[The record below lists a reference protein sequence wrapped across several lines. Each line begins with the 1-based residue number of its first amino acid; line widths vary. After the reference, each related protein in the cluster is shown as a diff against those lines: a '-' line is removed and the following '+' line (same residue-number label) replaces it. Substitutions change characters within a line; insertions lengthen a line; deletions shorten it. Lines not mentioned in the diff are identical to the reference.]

1 MEARDTFPIGMDLKR
16 GKCWGNNLVFRH
28 SRCRKHRVSAA
39 TPWSMSSGH
48 GSNEVL
54 NPLSRDDPERARINT
69 FITILAETPVEEWKP
84 AILDE
89 YLSSLLRG
97 HLYRQAMTE
106 RLSNVR
112 SGEER
117 EALTRVDA
125 FLTGYLGQERRKASR
140 KKVSII
146 LTAAT
151 EGAAQ
156 LDEVIQILAKE
167 DLLDSDLTDYVTS
180 LISGEENK
188 CVQSTLLEVL
198 RTVRD
203 RIKVELETRS
213 RPEIRTLAQALQI
226 GDPRERKEFLQHA
239 FTRLEDLDE
248 FVKFVEEGVEYMGD
262 DLGVSMRSNMPQ
274 ENFDKMKTI
283 YAEAAAIRRQYL
295 Q

>member
-1 MEARDTFPIGMDLKR
+1 MAGNPFLTRNELRLDVSGTVSSRGPGICSVHQQRACHRRRSVASRAMEARDTFPIGMDLKR

-140 KKVSII
+140 KKVSDCRVPNCASRIGNAVAVYQ
-146 LTAAT
+146 TA
-151 EGAAQ
+151 G
-156 LDEVIQILAKE
+156 
-167 DLLDSDLTDYVTS
+167 
-180 LISGEENK
+180 GR
-188 CVQSTLLEVL
+188 ST
-198 RTVRD
+198 
-203 RIKVELETRS
+203 ETRV
-213 RPEIRTLAQALQI
+213 
-226 GDPRERKEFLQHA
+226 A
-239 FTRLEDLDE
+239 FCAR
-248 FVKFVEEGVEYMGD
+248 
-262 DLGVSMRSNMPQ
+262 
-274 ENFDKMKTI
+274 NFDLKRGHKI
-283 YAEAAAIRRQYL
+283 SPLVHYIRY
-295 Q
+295 